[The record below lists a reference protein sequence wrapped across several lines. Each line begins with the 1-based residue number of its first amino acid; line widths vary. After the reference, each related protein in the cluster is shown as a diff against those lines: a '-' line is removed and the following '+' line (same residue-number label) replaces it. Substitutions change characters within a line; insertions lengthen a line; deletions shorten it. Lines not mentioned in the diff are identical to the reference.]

1 MKKASD
7 MLPKP
12 WGLDDARRA
21 YKGNTPS
28 CGDADDNAALLAE
41 QQRERHEAECH
52 SRVGWFGLPPLRECP
67 NDACRA
73 AAALLLEADR

>member
-21 YKGNTPS
+21 YKGEISSNIW
-28 CGDADDNAALLAE
+28 CIAVRLG
-41 QQRERHEAECH
+41 
-52 SRVGWFGLPPLRECP
+52 SRIIVSRKVR
-67 NDACRA
+67 RA
-73 AAALLLEADR
+73 V